1 MSHDTYTTPNIYLV
15 TSYVA
20 QMALE
25 PVAFTLT
32 KLTASSFPVAILSG
46 LSWANLANM
55 AIKGKKGKKRI
66 CSECRKSVCKCEKSE
81 CQVAEP
87 VREIPVE
94 AAEPPN
100 PEDWEAHSACEKVKD
115 PEPIPEAV
123 SEAVE
128 PAAAEDWEI
137 PCPAC
142 EEVKDPEPIPEDAG
156 EAVEPAV
163 AKESDNANMPTAGGL
178 VICEYVQPKSR
189 FVT

>member
-1 MSHDTYTTPNIYLV
+1 
-15 TSYVA
+15 
-20 QMALE
+20 MALE
-25 PVAFTLT
+25 PIAFILT

-55 AIKGKKGKKRI
+55 AMKGKKGKKGKKRI
-66 CSECRKSVCKCEKSE
+66 CSKCRKSVCKCEKSE

-115 PEPIPEAV
+115 PEPIPEDAG
-123 SEAVE
+123 EAFE
-128 PAAAEDWEI
+128 PAAAE
-137 PCPAC
+137 
-142 EEVKDPEPIPEDAG
+142 
-156 EAVEPAV
+156 
-163 AKESDNANMPTAGGL
+163 ESDSANMPTAGGL

-189 FVT
+189 FVTLIKNK